1 MVQTVLRGVSTAL
14 SIYMLL
20 IFFRIILTW
29 FGQAPAGRLIHL
41 ISRATDPYLNLFRG
55 IGALRTVQVDFSPV
69 LALITLSILNN
80 IITRIAF
87 VGQITLG
94 VVLAEVVGALWSAAS
109 FILFLFLL
117 FGLIRLAG
125 FLFNVN
131 TAGRFWITL
140 DRLLQPIAYWLVQKI
155 ARGRSTNYQNALLLY
170 GGVILLVLLLGSFV
184 ISSLVALLAQLPV

>member
-1 MVQTVLRGVSTAL
+1 MIQTVLRGVSTAI

-29 FGQAPAGRLIHL
+29 FGQAPAGRIIHL
-41 ISRATDPYLNLFRG
+41 VSRVTDPYLRLFRG
-55 IGALRTVQVDFSPV
+55 IGAFRAMQVDFSPI

-87 VGQITLG
+87 AGRITLG
-94 VVLAEVVGALWSAAS
+94 VVLAEIVGALWSAAS
-109 FILFLFLL
+109 FILFLFLV
-117 FGLIRLAG
+117 FGIIRLGG

-140 DRLLQPIAYWLVQKI
+140 DRLLQPIAHWLVRKI
-155 ARGRSTNYQNALLLY
+155 GRGRVTSYQNALLLY
-170 GGVILLVLLLGSFV
+170 AAVLVLVMLVGSFA
-184 ISSLVALLAQLPV
+184 IGSLVTVLAQIPV